1 MQHWQPTVLPACL
14 EMQIVCRA
22 SLGINTASPEA
33 GLFFFFVF
41 SVFLVVKSCFS
52 PSPSKYRTDPSID
65 EYLCRTIGNV
75 SVVSEASLSRNAAG
89 RFVTRDKSK
98 IRSAYSARYNWSP
111 R

>member
-1 MQHWQPTVLPACL
+1 MQNWQSTAQPACV

-22 SLGINTASPEA
+22 SLGINTASTEA

-41 SVFLVVKSCFS
+41 SVVLVVKSCFS

-75 SVVSEASLSRNAAG
+75 SVVSEARFSRDAAV
-89 RFVTRDKSK
+89 RVLTRDQSK
-98 IRSAYSARYNWSP
+98 I
-111 R
+111 